1 MLNKGFKFFGQ
12 GSSKK
17 FQLSAQKVPW
27 PFILSRI
34 GKIGMYKGQPLDLV
48 FRCC

>member
-17 FQLSAQKVPW
+17 FQVSAQKVPW

-34 GKIGMYKGQPLDLV
+34 GKFGINKGQTLHFMP
-48 FRCC
+48 RCC